1 MKQRWTEEDL
11 VASWLL
17 LPDEHQIIEKKRGV
31 TRLGFALLLK
41 FFQLKGRFPS
51 GPQEIPSDPVQ
62 FVAQQVGVD
71 PSTWSDYP
79 WQGRSVAYHRA
90 SIRKHFGFREATVA
104 DTGYWPHLN
113 NNMS

>member
-17 LPDEHQIIEKKRGV
+17 LPAEMQIIENKRGV
-31 TRLGFALLLK
+31 TRLGFALLFK

-51 GPQEIPSDPVQ
+51 GPQEIPSDTVQ

-71 PSTWSDYP
+71 PSIWQDYP
-79 WQGRSVAYHRA
+79 WQGRSVEYHRA
-90 SIRKHFGFREATVA
+90 SIGCHPFLSVRKYTLRGLR
-104 DTGYWPHLN
+104 
-113 NNMS
+113 